1 MSANTTRAE
10 GEKGSGD
17 HRILV
22 PVLVVLGAVCL
33 LVSTISVWI
42 RDVALDPDSWADH
55 SGQLLESENVRDALA
70 VHIVD
75 QAYASADVEERLEE
89 ALPERLKPLAG
100 PVSSQLRGVAY
111 ERASQALTRPRV
123 QELWRA
129 TNRAVNAQLLAVIEG
144 ETERVQLTGDAVVLD
159 VDQIVENV
167 AGRIGVGEGA
177 TETVQE
183 RVEPIVIMRSDQLS
197 TVQTAVEAL
206 KALSFWPFILG
217 LALWA
222 GAAYLAGGRR
232 REAVRM
238 IAVSLILLG
247 IVLLVIRRLGGNL
260 VVDGLVEAESL
271 KAAAADVWAVFTSLL
286 AESAAA
292 GILVGALALLGTWAA
307 GPTAPAT
314 AVRRRLAP
322 TFRERP
328 ALPHVVLATVLLL
341 VLLWGPTGTPR
352 RFVSVLVVTGLAF
365 VGLELFRRRTVAE
378 FPHAVRGEGAWSPG
392 SFRRARTAD
401 GSAPPAEAQ
410 PAAKLERLERL
421 AALRE
426 RGALTD
432 DEYEAEKT
440 LVLSG

>member
-1 MSANTTRAE
+1 VSSSTAPTKD
-10 GEKGSGD
+10 EKGTEG

-22 PVLVVLGAVCL
+22 PILVVLGAVCV
-33 LVSTISVWI
+33 LVSTVSVWI

-75 QAYASADVEERLEE
+75 QAYASADVEARLEE

-100 PVSSQLRGVAY
+100 PASSQLRGVAY
-111 ERASQALTRPRV
+111 ERASEALARPRV

-129 TNRAVNAQLLAVIEG
+129 TNRAVNAQLLALIEG
-144 ETERVQLTGDAVVLD
+144 ETERVQLSGDAVVLD

-177 TETVQE
+177 TGAVQE
-183 RVEPIVIMRSDQLS
+183 RVEPIVIMRSGQLS

-206 KALSFWPFILG
+206 KALSFWPLILG

-222 GAAYLAGGRR
+222 GAVYLARGRR

-247 IVLLVIRRLGGNL
+247 ILLLVVRRLGGNAIVDNL
-260 VVDGLVEAESL
+260 VQAESL
-271 KAAAADVWAVFTSLL
+271 KAAVADVWTVFTSLL
-286 AESAAA
+286 ADSAVA
-292 GILVGALALLGTWAA
+292 GIFVGAIALVGTWLA
-307 GPTAPAT
+307 GPTRHAT
-314 AVRRRLAP
+314 AVRHRLAP
-322 TFRERP
+322 TFRDRP
-328 ALPHVVLATVLLL
+328 ALPHLLLATALLL

-352 RFVSVLVVTGLAF
+352 RFISVLVVTVLAF
-365 VGLELFRRRTVAE
+365 VGLELLRRRTVRE
-378 FPHAVRGEGAWSPG
+378 FPDAVRGETRLPAWLPGRPSSGADAES
-392 SFRRARTAD
+392 TA
-401 GSAPPAEAQ
+401 Q
-410 PAAKLERLERL
+410 LERLERL
-421 AALRE
+421 AALHE

-432 DEYEAEKT
+432 EEYAAEKT
-440 LVLSG
+440 LVLSA